1 MLAIR
6 FPRKTKTFKWTS
18 NNFKVLF
25 SKDHVPDIKEV
36 EALLYIVFY
45 SQETIKNVT
54 GNCLCQWFWYLKKC

>member
-6 FPRKTKTFKWTS
+6 FPRKTKTFKWAS
-18 NNFKVLF
+18 NNFNVLF

-36 EALLYIVFY
+36 EALLYIAFY
-45 SQETIKNVT
+45 PQETIKNVS